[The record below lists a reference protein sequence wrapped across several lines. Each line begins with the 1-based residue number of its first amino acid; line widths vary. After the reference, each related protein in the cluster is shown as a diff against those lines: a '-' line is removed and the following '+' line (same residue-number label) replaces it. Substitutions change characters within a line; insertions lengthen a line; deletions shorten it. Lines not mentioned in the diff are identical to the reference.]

1 MSLLTKG
8 HYSAIDLHCINL
20 SKIYREHM
28 QDFAVRLSRGKIY
41 RCSMTIRDFDTRGGY
56 LIGLYIVVSYGPC
69 TVVYDWT
76 YME

>member
-1 MSLLTKG
+1 MLIRVSSGTQTRRPMSLLTKG

-41 RCSMTIRDFDTRGGY
+41 
-56 LIGLYIVVSYGPC
+56 
-69 TVVYDWT
+69 
-76 YME
+76 